1 MQRRIVIIYR
11 GLITKE
17 VIAMKI
23 LTDTDILDL
32 LNARDQS
39 GLTALSDKYGALCQ
53 KMCMQILG
61 SREDAEEC
69 LNDALLKIW
78 ESIPPNR
85 PESLSGYLV
94 TVCRRIAIDR
104 RRGALREKRGGGMPE
119 LPLDELSACLASPDS
134 PEDVFDGRALTDA
147 VNRFLDT
154 LPAETRVMFILR
166 YWYCLPV
173 SEIAAEVGGGASRV
187 KMTLMRTRKKLRA
200 CLEQEGY
207 L

>member
-1 MQRRIVIIYR
+1 MCH
-11 GLITKE
+11 
-17 VIAMKI
+17 I
-23 LTDTDILDL
+23 LEQIEK
-32 LNARDQS
+32 
-39 GLTALSDKYGALCQ
+39 LSDL
-53 KMCMQILG
+53 
-61 SREDAEEC
+61 
-69 LNDALLKIW
+69 
-78 ESIPPNR
+78 
-85 PESLSGYLV
+85 
-94 TVCRRIAIDR
+94 TFIDC
-104 RRGALREKRGGGMPE
+104 GNGE
-119 LPLDELSACLASPDS
+119 DELSACLASPDS

>member
-1 MQRRIVIIYR
+1 MTDFTDAELI
-11 GLITKE
+11 GLFIQ
-17 VIAMKI
+17 
-23 LTDTDILDL
+23 
-32 LNARDQS
+32 RDQ
-39 GLTALSDKYGALCQ
+39 TALAGTQQKYGGLCRSIA
-53 KMCMQILG
+53 KNILG

-85 PESLSGYLV
+85 PENLSGYLV
-94 TVCRRIAIDR
+94 TVCRRLAIDR

-119 LPLDELSACLASPDS
+119 LPLDELSACLASPDR